1 MHTNS
6 LKNTLEI
13 KELELSAL
21 LEITQAIN
29 NNLSEEALYKIF
41 HFTLRANLQIRK
53 MALYVFET
61 DWKCKV
67 SFGSIV
73 NFMQVP
79 MDSRLLDIHDICYEC
94 TNFPESPFA
103 EFDTVIPI
111 KHKNNLLA
119 LVLLGGIPIKD
130 QANTN
135 FIEALSNIIIVAI
148 ENKRMTRRQIEQEAF
163 RKEMEI
169 AKNVQQLLFPKK
181 LPNSEF
187 CRVAALYLPH
197 HTVGGDYYDYLAIN
211 DNIHLVC
218 IADVS
223 GKGIPAALLMSNFQ
237 ACLRTLVRQTTD
249 LTFVVNELNHQVMQ
263 SANGENF
270 ITFFVAIYY
279 KKEQELHY
287 VNAGHNHSFLVEKER
302 GLMVLDKGSTV
313 LGAIEPLP
321 FMELG
326 KVENVKDFTLFN
338 YTDGITET
346 FNEQEEEFGENRL
359 IAIIKKHWMEDP
371 THLHATIIKE
381 LNIFK
386 GTNDYRDDIT
396 ILTMQQLGK

>member
-1 MHTNS
+1 VQTNS
-6 LKNTLEI
+6 LQNTLEI

-53 MALYVFET
+53 MALYVFEN

-67 SFGSIV
+67 SFGTTV
-73 NFMQVP
+73 NFVNVP
-79 MDSRLLDIHDICYEC
+79 MDDRLLDIYDICYEC
-94 TNFPESPFA
+94 TNFPGSPFA
-103 EFDTVIPI
+103 EFDALIPI

-119 LVLLGGIPIKD
+119 IVLLGGIPIKD

-169 AKNVQQLLFPKK
+169 AKNVQQLLFPKR
-181 LPNSEF
+181 LPDNDF
-187 CRVAALYLPH
+187 CRVAAYYLPH

-211 DNIHLVC
+211 ENMHMVC

-223 GKGIPAALLMSNFQ
+223 GKGIPAAILMSNFQ
-237 ACLRTLVRQTTD
+237 ACLRTLIRQTTD

-270 ITFFVAIYY
+270 ITFFVAIYHR
-279 KKEQELHY
+279 KEEVLHY
-287 VNAGHNHSFLVEKER
+287 VNAGHNHSFLVEKSQ
-302 GLMVLDKGSTV
+302 GLIVLDKGSTV

-321 FMELG
+321 FIELG
-326 KVENVKDFTLFN
+326 KVENVKEFTLFS

-346 FNEQEEEFGENRL
+346 FNEQEEEFGEDRL
-359 IAIIKKHWMEDP
+359 KLFIEKNWRENPSHIHSS
-371 THLHATIIKE
+371 IIKE
-381 LNIFK
+381 LTTFK
-386 GTNDYRDDIT
+386 GTNDFRDDIT
-396 ILTMQQLGK
+396 MLTMQQLGK